1 MLKVK
6 CAVFGRLDNNCY
18 LITDEKS
25 GEAALI
31 DCTEDSEKMREFM
44 GDADLKYIL
53 LTHGHFDHIGGVQG
67 IKEMTGARSVIS
79 EEDAPMLESGK
90 LSLAAFC
97 GEHQVNSTAD
107 IMVSDGDVITLGE
120 SEIKVMLTSGHTK
133 GGVCYICDDKLFT
146 GDTLFYCSCGR
157 TDFPGGS
164 GIEIIASLK
173 RLADLEGDYIVY
185 PGHDRQSTLDFERKN
200 NPYMN
205 NR

>member
-1 MLKVK
+1 MLNVK
-6 CAVFGRLDNNCY
+6 YAVFGRLDNNCY

-31 DCTEDSEKMREFM
+31 DCTEDSEKMREFI

-53 LTHGHFDHIGGVQG
+53 LTHGHFDHIGGVKG
-67 IKEMTGARSVIS
+67 IKEMTGAQLAIS
-79 EEDAPMLESGK
+79 KEDSPMLGSGK

-97 GEHQVNSTAD
+97 GEHHINSSAD
-107 IMVSDGDVITLGE
+107 IILSDGDIINLGE
-120 SEIKVMLTSGHTK
+120 SEIRVMSTPGHTR

-164 GIEIIASLK
+164 AVEIIASLEK
-173 RLADLEGDYIVY
+173 LAALKGDYTVY
-185 PGHDRQSTLDFERKN
+185 PGHDRQSNLDFERKN

-205 NR
+205 R

>member
-1 MLKVK
+1 MLNVK

-31 DCTEDSEKMREFM
+31 DCTEDSKKMREFI

-67 IKEMTGARSVIS
+67 VKEMTGARSVIS

-107 IMVSDGDVITLGE
+107 ITVADGDVITLGE
-120 SEIKVMLTSGHTK
+120 SKIKVMLTSGHTR

-157 TDFPGGS
+157 TDFPSGS

-205 NR
+205 R